1 LLVFEFGGIEVI
13 AHGAAFRGGVSTH
26 RDASTSDL
34 PQGFLKGDKGSIG
47 FALCAHEGKSAV
59 MDEIDTSLQND
70 GTSEGGEAVSTPRDR
85 KAVAV
90 SFVSLA
96 VIGVFTVFALQNTE
110 SVEVDML
117 ATSFSLSKIV
127 LMLVSAAVGVLIG
140 LIIARRRRRRT

>member
-1 LLVFEFGGIEVI
+1 
-13 AHGAAFRGGVSTH
+13 
-26 RDASTSDL
+26 
-34 PQGFLKGDKGSIG
+34 
-47 FALCAHEGKSAV
+47 